1 MRFEAKK
8 IKLRDG
14 RTAIFRPPAIEDAA
28 ALLDYLKVTASET
41 PFLLRTPEECCM
53 SLGQEEEYIRNK
65 LSDEYSATIVCEV
78 EGELAGNC
86 DLSGKRH
93 VKLRHRGL
101 IGIALKEKYW
111 GLGIGS
117 AMFDMMEDIGRSLGL
132 EQLELEVFDG
142 NYRAI
147 ALYEKKGFRSVRAI
161 PNAVK
166 LPDGRRFA
174 EIYMVK
180 ELC

>member
-1 MRFEAKK
+1 M
-8 IKLRDG
+8 
-14 RTAIFRPPAIEDAA
+14 
-28 ALLDYLKVTASET
+28 
-41 PFLLRTPEECCM
+41 
-53 SLGQEEEYIRNK
+53 
-65 LSDEYSATIVCEV
+65 
-78 EGELAGNC
+78 
-86 DLSGKRH
+86 
-93 VKLRHRGL
+93 KLRHRGL

-117 AMFDMMEDIGRSLGL
+117 TMFDMMEDIGRSLGL

-142 NYRAI
+142 NSRAI

-180 ELC
+180 ELR